1 MNKTSHPILSMVVSR
16 VGLGLLSLLIV
27 SLVIFFSVSL
37 LPGSYASAILGQN
50 ATPEAV
56 AAMEEKLGLNE
67 PALWR
72 YILWL
77 GAAATGDLGQS
88 FAGRPVMTV
97 LGPRLLNTITLAA
110 VTAVIAVPLAIVL
123 GVICAR
129 FRGSSSTASSRPRRS
144 RRSRC
149 RSSLSP
155 IS

>member
-1 MNKTSHPILSMVVSR
+1 MASTEKRT
-16 VGLGLLSLLIV
+16 V
-27 SLVIFFSVSL
+27 SLPAEHTAFIDDLVAS
-37 LPGSYASAILGQN
+37 GSYASAILGQN

-110 VTAVIAVPLAIVL
+110 
-123 GVICAR
+123 
-129 FRGSSSTASSRPRRS
+129 RGGCSG
-144 RRSRC
+144 
-149 RSSLSP
+149 L
-155 IS
+155 